1 MNPGLQ
7 RLVDYQKIIMTTIPD
22 ELLQRKKKQFQ
33 LMTDRWVWSNMLAE
47 KVLIFGGNSALCG
60 NSKLTLNDF
69 LEWDW
74 IGAPWTAMKKRGEGP
89 FGLGGSGGI
98 SLRSKSAML
107 DAIEYEMAG
116 VPLAKKAEKELNLG
130 QEDVFFVSR
139 LKAMNEKQFFING
152 RSTEYK
158 IAPPEVTKIFASSGG
173 WVNDTVL
180 AASMTLPE
188 AESIA
193 RETFLSYC
201 LELKTIFP
209 SLHDPGCFGAKPD
222 PNKCAVSI
230 CALRGTVLN
239 PNQERRKGGC

>member
-1 MNPGLQ
+1 M
-7 RLVDYQKIIMTTIPD
+7 
-22 ELLQRKKKQFQ
+22 
-33 LMTDRWVWSNMLAE
+33 
-47 KVLIFGGNSALCG
+47 
-60 NSKLTLNDF
+60 
-69 LEWDW
+69 
-74 IGAPWTAMKKRGEGP
+74 
-89 FGLGGSGGI
+89 
-98 SLRSKSAML
+98 
-107 DAIEYEMAG
+107 
-116 VPLAKKAEKELNLG
+116 
-130 QEDVFFVSR
+130 
-139 LKAMNEKQFFING
+139 
-152 RSTEYK
+152 
-158 IAPPEVTKIFASSGG
+158 
-173 WVNDTVL
+173 NDTVL